1 MAHPKK
7 FNLYIDPNHAWLR
20 VPLSELRRLSLLS
33 KISSDSFIK
42 NEWVYLEED
51 QDAALYLERL
61 KQDGFDPF
69 DTWGCVNE
77 IVSLFPSHMYCFV
90 HNRNYQ
96 RFDYIDIA
104 YPEIS
109 GEVI

>member
-7 FNLYIDPNHAWLR
+7 FNLYIDPGHAWLR

-33 KISSDSFIK
+33 QISSYSFIN

-61 KQDGFDPF
+61 KEDGFNPF
-69 DTWGCVNE
+69 NEWGCVNE
-77 IVSLFPSHMYCFV
+77 ITSNKPSQI
-90 HNRNYQ
+90 RNYKVN
-96 RFDYIDIA
+96 
-104 YPEIS
+104 
-109 GEVI
+109 VIIGA

>member
-7 FNLYIDPNHAWLR
+7 FNLYIDPGHAWLR

-33 KISSDSFIK
+33 QISSYSFIN

-61 KQDGFDPF
+61 KEDGFNPF
-69 DTWGCVNE
+69 NEWGCVNE
-77 IVSLFPSHMYCFV
+77 ITSNKPSQI
-90 HNRNYQ
+90 RNYK
-96 RFDYIDIA
+96 RFDHLIIE
-104 YPEIS
+104 YPEIFE
-109 GEVI
+109 EVTS

>member
-7 FNLYIDPNHAWLR
+7 FNLYIDPGHAWLR

-33 KISSDSFIK
+33 QISSYSFIN

-61 KQDGFDPF
+61 KEDNFDPF
-69 DTWGCVNE
+69 NEWGCVNK
-77 IVSLFPSHMYCFV
+77 IISDNPSQI
-90 HNRNYQ
+90 RNYKH
-96 RFDYIDIA
+96 FDYISI
-104 YPEIS
+104 IS
-109 GEVI
+109 GGAV

>member
-7 FNLYIDPNHAWLR
+7 FNLYIDPGHAWLR

-33 KISSDSFIK
+33 QISSYSFIN

-61 KQDGFDPF
+61 KEDGFNPF
-69 DTWGCVNE
+69 NEWGCVNE
-77 IVSLFPSHMYCFV
+77 ITSNKPSQI
-90 HNRNYQ
+90 RNYK
-96 RFDYIDIA
+96 RFDHLIIE
-104 YPEIS
+104 YPEIF
-109 GEVI
+109 GGAV

>member
-7 FNLYIDPNHAWLR
+7 FNLYIDPGHAWLR
-20 VPLSELRRLSLLS
+20 VPLSELHRLSLLS
-33 KISSDSFIK
+33 KISSYSFIN

-61 KQDGFDPF
+61 KQEGFNPF

-77 IVSLFPSHMYCFV
+77 IISDTPSQI
-90 HNRNYQ
+90 RNYKH
-96 RFDYIDIA
+96 FDYISI
-104 YPEIS
+104 IS
-109 GEVI
+109 GGAV